1 MFWSKGVGNWLTTS
15 IISEQNHKLFRSILW
30 SSFRNHKSVQ
40 NIMRGKSPSSSTPC
54 HFVAST
60 LRSILRESLRNLG
73 QCSTHRP
80 HMYPTPGRAWGMGVV
95 RGCARA
101 VPARP
106 PPPWLHSYTIWLLYR
121 PGGTHRPPPFVSI
134 SRLLRHSSLR
144 QSYFEKK
151 TT

>member
-1 MFWSKGVGNWLTTS
+1 MGSNSTKDIFLNGQYILTEMFWSKGVGNRLTTS

-73 QCSTHRP
+73 QCTGNCFRLHLVDWINLWKRGKIMFPPPLYNKQPYRP
-80 HMYPTPGRAWGMGVV
+80 HIYSYLGVLD
-95 RGCARA
+95 R
-101 VPARP
+101 
-106 PPPWLHSYTIWLLYR
+106 
-121 PGGTHRPPPFVSI
+121 I
-134 SRLLRHSSLR
+134 SGL
-144 QSYFEKK
+144 F
-151 TT
+151 